1 MVVAAQSQ
9 LDDYVERKA
18 STPPVSSMLLLLL
31 SPLAKVLA
39 SRMLAVTW
47 VCMFTTV
54 SGQALYKLE
63 LNDKVGEGI
72 FVGSFQADGY
82 ARDDTSLRYNDS
94 INIPLLSYTYCHR
107 VQMFYTRPRMYVS
120 TYAFNNEESNE
131 LYSEYHLGR
140 AAFRTCKRGTK
151 YCGWHREMPPFNFW
165 RHICITYDHFRDSYK
180 LYVDG
185 VKVESGAF
193 AGDNSVEPIRP
204 GGVFVVGQDQ
214 VRISPHSY

>member
-1 MVVAAQSQ
+1 M
-9 LDDYVERKA
+9 LF
-18 STPPVSSMLLLLL
+18 LLLTN
-31 SPLAKVLA
+31 LAEVLA

-47 VCMFTTV
+47 VSMFTAV

-63 LNDKVGEGI
+63 LNDKVGDGI

-204 GGVFVVGQDQ
+204 GGIFVVGQDQ
-214 VRISPHSY
+214 VRAVGGLIVA